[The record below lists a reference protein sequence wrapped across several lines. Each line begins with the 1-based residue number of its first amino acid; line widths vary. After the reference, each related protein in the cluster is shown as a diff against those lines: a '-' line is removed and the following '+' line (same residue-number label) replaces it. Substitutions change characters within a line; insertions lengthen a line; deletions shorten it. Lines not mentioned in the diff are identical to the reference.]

1 MILNRDR
8 HGANIEV
15 LRNSKEKTVR
25 LAPLFDHG
33 LSLMCRCHERSEIEK
48 FDVMGDL
55 PVQCFVG
62 SRSALKNLELIPK
75 GKMPDFRP
83 LKKMDKN
90 FILEGLDAVLPAVN
104 LDKIWDMIWR
114 RWEAYEDFCHQR

>member
-1 MILNRDR
+1 M
-8 HGANIEV
+8 

-33 LSLMCRCHERSEIEK
+33 LSLMCRCHDRSEIEK

-62 SRSALKNLELIPK
+62 SRSARKNLELIPK
-75 GKMPDFRP
+75 GKMPDFK
-83 LKKMDKN
+83 LLTESDMD
-90 FILEGLDAVLPAVN
+90 FILEGLDTVLPAAH
-104 LDKIWDMIWR
+104 LDKIWNMIWR
-114 RWEAYEDFCHQR
+114 RWRAY